1 MKAQALQQQKLEK
14 ERTQKQKSEEKE
26 QKRLQSILQKYGEKI
41 KRIVQVK
48 TQWLIAMWIGICLD
62 ISRC

>member
-41 KRIVQVK
+41 KGIVQVK
-48 TQWLIAMWIGICLD
+48 TQ
-62 ISRC
+62 